1 MPRPRRLL
9 LAAAAVA
16 TSTVVT
22 TAPASAHSH
31 AVLTGPEA
39 GLVVVYGQLAAAV
52 LVASTVVLVG
62 LVFAPLVAG
71 PPVGPGRT
79 RAVVAAAGIAAAVA
93 DVATLVWP
101 ALARNT
107 FGGWPARVALAHLLL
122 ASAVVVGM
130 RQASLAATAV
140 AGALLLVV
148 LVLSEDHDGS
158 LHILVAGA
166 HLFAATVWAGG
177 VLHLALGWSRA
188 SGQRAAVRQA
198 ARRFGPTAA
207 VAAVLT
213 VSSAV
218 AATHLHVPRA
228 ADLIGTGYG
237 QLVVLEILVAAVV
250 LAVAAAVRRG
260 GEHRE
265 GRRASLV
272 KVETALVSL
281 AVGVGAALSV
291 LTPPAPLV
299 QLAEY
304 RPPVASAACTSRH
317 LGHLAGL
324 LAANDDSPARYR
336 LEALSQRART
346 VGGSTC
352 TMVEESTPD
361 PGPAALGSAY
371 ASFLDSVG
379 VHQATIFSD
388 GSPGSQE
395 LTTALV
401 GRARSVG
408 WAVTVAPDWEPGQ
421 PYIGGGD
428 AVVIAT
434 STERAASVLAAVV
447 ASPSRPTRGVFLAPW
462 LLSPE
467 LLTPG
472 LSTNGVQVSIGLGF
486 DPNSNAAATYIDLL
500 ARVDDDAPPT
510 AAGLEGYLEALAA
523 AEGRKVPRPTGLRFY
538 TASQA
543 NLLPASVSEGHQ
555 DNSAARWIPQSPN
568 ANLLPESGL
577 IPLPGP

>member
-1 MPRPRRLL
+1 
-9 LAAAAVA
+9 VA

-22 TAPASAHSH
+22 AAPASAHSH
-31 AVLTGPEA
+31 AVLAGPEA

-79 RAVVAAAGIAAAVA
+79 RAVVAAAGIAAAAA

-260 GEHRE
+260 GEHHE

-336 LEALSQRART
+336 LEALSQRGAT
-346 VGGSTC
+346 AGGSTWSTC
-352 TMVEESTPD
+352 SMAEESTPD
-361 PGPAALGSAY
+361 PGAAALGSAY

-486 DPNSNAAATYIDLL
+486 DPNSNAAASYIDLL
-500 ARVDDDAPPT
+500 ARVDDDARPT

-523 AEGRKVPRPTGLRFY
+523 AERRKVPRPTGLRFY
-538 TASQA
+538 TASEA
-543 NLLPASVSEGHQ
+543 NFLPASVSEGHQ
-555 DNSAARWIPQSPN
+555 DNSAATWIPQRPN
-568 ANLLPESGL
+568 ANLLPESGV
-577 IPLPGP
+577 IALPGP